1 MKWLF
6 LIGFLFVSVQLS
18 AQEAFVVTG
27 DDLTTGFGTVNYTV
41 GQLIVKSD
49 STKNG
54 SMRHGIQIPIELF
67 KIPVGIDE
75 ISEIHA
81 EAFPNPTFDHVKIII
96 PEKYHGPFT
105 VTLMDIKGGIL
116 EKYQMNSNEMLLS
129 LMQHSLGTYTIVIS
143 QQSKTISSFSII
155 KH

>member
-54 SMRHGIQIPIELF
+54 SMRHAIQIPIELF

-116 EKYQMNSNEMLLS
+116 EKHQMNSNEMLLS

-143 QQSKTISSFSII
+143 QQSKTVSSFSII

>member
-1 MKWLF
+1 MKWMF
-6 LIGFLFVSVQLS
+6 LLVFLLVSVTVS
-18 AQEAFVVTG
+18 AQEAFVATG
-27 DDLTTGFGTVNYTV
+27 DDLTTGFGTVNYSV

-49 STKNG
+49 STKHG

-96 PEKYHGPFT
+96 PEKYQGPFT

-116 EKYQMNSNEMLLS
+116 EKHQMNSNDMLLS

-143 QQSKTISSFSII
+143 QQSKNISSFSII

>member
-1 MKWLF
+1 MKWMF
-6 LIGFLFVSVQLS
+6 LLVFLLLSVTVS
-18 AQEAFVVTG
+18 AQEAFVATG
-27 DDLTTGFGTVNYTV
+27 DDLTTGFGTVNYSV

-49 STKNG
+49 STKHG

-96 PEKYHGPFT
+96 PEKYQGPFT

-116 EKYQMNSNEMLLS
+116 EKHQMNSNDMLLS

-143 QQSKTISSFSII
+143 QQSKNISSFSII

>member
-1 MKWLF
+1 MKWMF
-6 LIGFLFVSVQLS
+6 LLVFLLVSVTVS

-27 DDLTTGFGTVNYTV
+27 DDLTTGFGTVNYSV

-96 PEKYHGPFT
+96 PEKYQGPFT

-116 EKYQMNSNEMLLS
+116 EKHQMNSNEMLLS

-143 QQSKTISSFSII
+143 QQSKTISSFTII

>member
-27 DDLTTGFGTVNYTV
+27 DDLSTGFGTVNYSV

-67 KIPVGIDE
+67 KWLGKTE
-75 ISEIHA
+75 HHSR
-81 EAFPNPTFDHVKIII
+81 
-96 PEKYHGPFT
+96 
-105 VTLMDIKGGIL
+105 
-116 EKYQMNSNEMLLS
+116 LLNFN
-129 LMQHSLGTYTIVIS
+129 LD
-143 QQSKTISSFSII
+143 
-155 KH
+155 

>member
-1 MKWLF
+1 M
-6 LIGFLFVSVQLS
+6 FLFVFLLVSVTVS
-18 AQEAFVVTG
+18 AQEAFVATG
-27 DDLTTGFGTVNYTV
+27 DDLTTGFGTVNYSV

-75 ISEIHA
+75 ISEIQA

-116 EKYQMNSNEMLLS
+116 EKHQMNSNEMLLS

>member
-1 MKWLF
+1 M
-6 LIGFLFVSVQLS
+6 FLFVFLLLSVTVS
-18 AQEAFVVTG
+18 AQEAFVATG
-27 DDLTTGFGTVNYTV
+27 DDLTTGFGTVNYSV

-116 EKYQMNSNEMLLS
+116 EKHQMNSNEMLLS

>member
-1 MKWLF
+1 MKWMF
-6 LIGFLFVSVQLS
+6 LLVFLLVSVTVS

-27 DDLTTGFGTVNYTV
+27 DDLTTGFGTVNYSV

-116 EKYQMNSNEMLLS
+116 EKHQMNSNEMLLS

>member
-27 DDLTTGFGTVNYTV
+27 DDLTTGFGTVNYSV

-54 SMRHGIQIPIELF
+54 TMRHGIQIPIELF
-67 KIPVGIDE
+67 KIPVGID
-75 ISEIHA
+75 
-81 EAFPNPTFDHVKIII
+81 
-96 PEKYHGPFT
+96 
-105 VTLMDIKGGIL
+105 DIKGGIL
-116 EKYQMNSNEMLLS
+116 EKHQMNSNEMLLS
-129 LMQHSLGTYTIVIS
+129 LMQRSVGTYTIVIS
-143 QQSKTISSFSII
+143 QQSKTVSSFSII